1 MSEQVNKEQTKESK
15 QEKVNELTDDQLGE
29 AVGGLAIDAANEPSR
44 LHPDFSESKR
54 STVHEG
60 ELNPHDEKA
69 FEDTT
74 RSLGS
79 G

>member
-1 MSEQVNKEQTKESK
+1 MPEEVNKDQTKAAK
-15 QEKVNELTDDQLGE
+15 QEKTPELTDDELDE

-44 LHPDFSESKR
+44 LHP
-54 STVHEG
+54 
-60 ELNPHDEKA
+60 ELRGRG